1 MEGFFISYILIALA
15 VIISLKGFSDSY
27 FMDKYL
33 YKPYDVHHHGEY
45 YRIFTH
51 VFLHGDPMHLVFN
64 MLALYSFGPLLE
76 YIFRSNY
83 GFVIGNI
90 VFIAFFILSS
100 LFSTLIQYARHKD
113 HEFYRSLGASGAIS
127 SIVFATIL
135 IFPTMK
141 LLVFFAIPMP
151 AILFGVLYLGFEFWA
166 DKNSKGRIAHDA
178 HISGALFGIVF
189 ILITNIE
196 DVKAAFNNLF

>member
-15 VIISLKGFSDSY
+15 VIVSLKGFSDSY

-33 YKPYDVHHHGEY
+33 YKPYDVYHHREY

-51 VFLHGDPMHLVFN
+51 VFLHGDPMHLIFN

-76 YIFRSNY
+76 YIFQMNY
-83 GFVIGNI
+83 GYVIGNI

-151 AILFGVLYLGFEFWA
+151 AILFGVLYLVFEFWA

-196 DVKAAFNNLF
+196 EVKAAFNNLF